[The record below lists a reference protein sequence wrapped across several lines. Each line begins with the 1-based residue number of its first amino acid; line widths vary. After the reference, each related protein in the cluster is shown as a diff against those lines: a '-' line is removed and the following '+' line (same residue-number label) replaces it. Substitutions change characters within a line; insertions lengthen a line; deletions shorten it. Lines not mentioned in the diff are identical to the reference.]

1 MSAKIIIYSLL
12 LISSFNFIKSYLKF
26 NIPSNDDKCYG
37 EEIFIE
43 GNLLVKYDL
52 TGFEKDFKGNEQKE
66 LFKNIK
72 VFIKNEKNKII
83 YETDLK
89 SRKEKFVIR
98 IKEPGQYKV
107 CARYNRP
114 RRGRELNQ
122 NILMALKLRPDY
134 NTKDLD
140 NTLKSEDVTHFWA
153 KIADVSKDIRPS
165 IEAAKS
171 ELNEEDKTA
180 KSIISSIS
188 LYYKLCLIQLAV
200 IICVTAYTLYSY
212 KDFFKKLSLV

>member
-1 MSAKIIIYSLL
+1 MSAKILIYLL
-12 LISSFNFIKSYLKF
+12 LFISSFNFIKSYLKF

-37 EEIFIE
+37 QEIYIE

-52 TGFEKDFKGNEQKE
+52 TGFEKDFKDNEQKE

-72 VFIKNEKNKII
+72 VFIKNEKNKNI
-83 YETDLK
+83 YETELK
-89 SRKEKFVIR
+89 SRKEKFALR

-107 CARYNRP
+107 CARYYKP
-114 RRGRELNQ
+114 RRGRELNP
-122 NILMALKLRPDY
+122 NIMMALKLRTDY
-134 NTKDLD
+134 DNKNIE
-140 NTLKSEDVTHFWA
+140 NTLKTEDVTHFWQ
-153 KIADVSKDIRPS
+153 KISEVTKDIRPS

-188 LYYKLCLIQLAV
+188 LYYKLCFIQLAV
-200 IICVTAYTLYSY
+200 IICLTAYTLFSY

>member
-140 NTLKSEDVTHFWA
+140 NTLKSEDITHFWA

>member
-153 KIADVSKDIRPS
+153 KIADISKDIRPS

>member
-1 MSAKIIIYSLL
+1 M
-12 LISSFNFIKSYLKF
+12 
-26 NIPSNDDKCYG
+26 
-37 EEIFIE
+37 
-43 GNLLVKYDL
+43 NL
-52 TGFEKDFKGNEQKE
+52 TE

>member
-1 MSAKIIIYSLL
+1 MSAKIIIYSLI